1 MSTENAAAS
10 GFGAESGDRG
20 RRFLSALL
28 STGTIF
34 VLLLIL
40 WIWITILNPTF
51 AEPGPFLAYLKRAA
65 PLVILA
71 AGAYFVLV
79 SGNFDLSVGSLVTVI
94 VVVAARLIDG
104 DPSNT
109 WPVIILL
116 LLDRRGRRL
125 RQRLHLDG
133 ACACRRS
140 SRRSGML
147 LILNGAVFLWTGG
160 APRGALADNFRSIGR
175 QGINGI
181 PWIEQ
186 LPWSVI
192 LLFVIGGASVLL
204 MRSDFGRQL
213 IATGDN
219 ERAARLSGVRVD
231 RVRILAFVLSGT
243 LAAVAGILL
252 GRLRRGLGPGRPG
265 PRVRRDHRLRAG
277 WGRARWRPWIG
288 RRRDGRR
295 PHPRGAVHVAEPA
308 GHLRCARGHSPGRD
322 HHRRRQPSPLTGSG
336 ARDDRDAQQQ
346 RRKRMTWRRLAG
358 PFALLACCATVAAC
372 GTTDDSRAAT
382 RRPAA
387 KPPRPPLRAA
397 RSRTP
402 ASSRSSSCRPTT
414 TSSSRSVRSTPEGDA
429 STSRGTQMIEPRDGR
444 HCQVQV
450 QEELGLERLLL
461 ERRLGQPVAPERP
474 HHDEGRGRA
483 TPRRSRKFTV
493 VDAEAKDDKQISDIE
508 AMISGGKCDAI
519 IISPNTTATLTP
531 AVEAACKS
539 DVPVIVFDRGVDDR
553 LPGHVHP
560 PDRRLRLRC

>member
-1 MSTENAAAS
+1 MSTENATAS

-20 RRFLSALL
+20 RRFLSGLL

-40 WIWITILNPTF
+40 WVWITILNPTF
-51 AEPGPFLAYLKRAA
+51 AEPGPFLAYLKRSA

-109 WPVIILL
+109 WPVIVLL
-116 LLDRRGRRL
+116 LVIGVVVGFVNGFISTVL
-125 RQRLHLDG
+125 RVPSFITTL
-133 ACACRRS
+133 
-140 SRRSGML
+140 GML

-252 GRLRRGLGPGRPG
+252 AGFGGVSAQVGQGLEFDAITACVLGGVVLGGGRGSVVAAMAGALTLEALFTWLNLQGISGALEDTVQGVIIIAAVSFASYRLR
-265 PRVRRDHRLRAG
+265 
-277 WGRARWRPWIG
+277 
-288 RRRDGRR
+288 
-295 PHPRGAVHVAEPA
+295 
-308 GHLRCARGHSPGRD
+308 
-322 HHRRRQPSPLTGSG
+322 G
-336 ARDDRDAQQQ
+336 AR
-346 RRKRMTWRRLAG
+346 
-358 PFALLACCATVAAC
+358 
-372 GTTDDSRAAT
+372 
-382 RRPAA
+382 
-387 KPPRPPLRAA
+387 
-397 RSRTP
+397 
-402 ASSRSSSCRPTT
+402 
-414 TSSSRSVRSTPEGDA
+414 
-429 STSRGTQMIEPRDGR
+429 
-444 HCQVQV
+444 
-450 QEELGLERLLL
+450 
-461 ERRLGQPVAPERP
+461 
-474 HHDEGRGRA
+474 
-483 TPRRSRKFTV
+483 
-493 VDAEAKDDKQISDIE
+493 
-508 AMISGGKCDAI
+508 
-519 IISPNTTATLTP
+519 
-531 AVEAACKS
+531 
-539 DVPVIVFDRGVDDR
+539 
-553 LPGHVHP
+553 
-560 PDRRLRLRC
+560 